1 MIKLLLS
8 EKRRSYFFLSLILCC
23 AFVMRLW
30 KIDFQSLWLD
40 ELHTMIESDPDSTWE
55 TMLFYLKCC
64 DQQPPLYFSLAKI
77 SFSLFGHTA
86 ISARL
91 ICVIAGTL
99 SVWGMYLLGKE
110 ILNRNL
116 GLIAAVLTTIN
127 YYNLYY
133 SQEARSYILAF
144 LFATLSFLFLIRLLK
159 KMNIKNSI
167 LYAVFSLLLLYS
179 HYYSLFV
186 VASQI
191 AVIVLLFFFTAKGQR
206 KSYIK
211 HFLLSGLII
220 AAGYLPWLPYLEA
233 VSRIKSFWAPLV
245 PATFVSDYFF
255 EYFGNMKFLNPILLL
270 LLTVYLFKVFY
281 AEKNLNS
288 NPAKSNPLWF
298 SFILLSIWIVVTY
311 LIPYLRSLLVVPMLY
326 PRYTIVVLPAFLIA
340 IAYGIELINFRPL
353 KMLVLST
360 VIILSLTTLLISRRY
375 YSQVSKTQFREMTQ
389 FVVNNNNENYPIIDE
404 LVSWQHQY
412 YFKALKFMP
421 TILEGSKLN
430 VIDSILAGKNQ
441 KYIVKGFW
449 IAGAHGE
456 QPLTTE
462 QKKVLDTSFVMSMEK
477 KFFDAW
483 AQLYIRKNMMKSD

>member
-8 EKRRSYFFLSLILCC
+8 EKRRSYFILSLILFC

-64 DQQPPLYFSLAKI
+64 DQQPPLYFSLVKI
-77 SFSLFGHTA
+77 SFALFGHTA

-91 ICVIAGTL
+91 ICVIAGTV

-116 GLIAAVLTTIN
+116 GLISAVLTTIN

-191 AVIVLLFFFTAKGQR
+191 AVIVLLFFFTEKGQR

-220 AAGYLPWLPYLEA
+220 AGGYLPWLPYLEA
-233 VSRIKSFWAPLV
+233 VSRINSFWAPLV
-245 PATFVSDYFF
+245 PVTFVSDYFF
-255 EYFGNMKFLNPILLL
+255 EYFGNMKFLKPILLL
-270 LLTVYLFKVFY
+270 LLTVYLFKVFS
-281 AEKNLNS
+281 AKKSLNS

-340 IAYGIELINFRPL
+340 IAYGIELINFKPL
-353 KMLVLST
+353 KVFVLST
-360 VIILSLTTLLISRRY
+360 FIILSLTTLLFSRRY
-375 YSQVSKTQFREMTQ
+375 YTQVSKTQFREMTQ
-389 FVVNNNNENYPIIDE
+389 FVVKNNTENYPIIDE

-412 YFKALKFMP
+412 YFKALKFKP

-449 IAGAHGE
+449 IVGAHGE

-462 QKKVLDTSFVMSMEK
+462 QKKVMDTSFVMSMEK

-483 AQLYIRKNMMKSD
+483 AQLYIRKHNEK